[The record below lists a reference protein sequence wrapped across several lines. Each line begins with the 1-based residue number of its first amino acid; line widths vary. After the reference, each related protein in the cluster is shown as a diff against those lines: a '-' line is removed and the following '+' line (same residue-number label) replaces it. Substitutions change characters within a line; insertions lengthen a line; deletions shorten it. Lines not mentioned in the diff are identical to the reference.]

1 MCREH
6 PGTTIVTDSVT
17 SNGLSDF
24 IAGLGGRHFRF
35 QRGYKNVINKGIAL
49 AKEGVDC
56 QLMMETRCSTM
67 SLKSLL
73 FRHKGLRRSAAATLD
88 GMQSNLSTSGAPHST
103 HVHRLLLPYC
113 SVEIQCVH
121 SVSAHSYVQGRGTE
135 AAGNESGCRSQTPS
149 RQAQGFTRCNPAAAT
164 AP

>member
-1 MCREH
+1 MTLRCAYCSHASTLHLCRER

-56 QLMMETRCSTM
+56 QLMMETRWA
-67 SLKSLL
+67 K
-73 FRHKGLRRSAAATLD
+73 
-88 GMQSNLSTSGAPHST
+88 
-103 HVHRLLLPYC
+103 
-113 SVEIQCVH
+113 E
-121 SVSAHSYVQGRGTE
+121 
-135 AAGNESGCRSQTPS
+135 ESGILLRP
-149 RQAQGFTRCNPAAAT
+149 ANGAFTCQIK
-164 AP
+164 